1 MTKVV
6 VAMDS
11 MKGCLDSLSAS
22 RAIASGIVGQDAE
35 IGVVCVP
42 VADGGEGTAEALA
55 FGNSNCEKQVSK
67 VSGPLGKD
75 IMAEWYLDVESCTAF
90 IDMAAAA
97 GLALVEESKRNP
109 LRTTTYGVGEL
120 IMEAVGKGASKIMLG
135 LGGSATVDGGLGACQ
150 AMGLIESKAL
160 TPKQTTQEETD
171 AFIKKIGKGG

>member
-1 MTKVV
+1 MKKVV

-35 IGVVCVP
+35 VEAVCVP

-67 VSGPLGKD
+67 VSGPLGED
-75 IMAEWYLDVESCTAF
+75 IMAEWYYDEESGKAF

-97 GLALVEESKRNP
+97 GLALVEEGKRNP
-109 LRTTTYGVGEL
+109 LGTTTYGVGEL
-120 IMEAVGKGASKIMLG
+120 IMEAVGKGAHK
-135 LGGSATVDGGLGACQ
+135 V
-150 AMGLIESKAL
+150 
-160 TPKQTTQEETD
+160 
-171 AFIKKIGKGG
+171 